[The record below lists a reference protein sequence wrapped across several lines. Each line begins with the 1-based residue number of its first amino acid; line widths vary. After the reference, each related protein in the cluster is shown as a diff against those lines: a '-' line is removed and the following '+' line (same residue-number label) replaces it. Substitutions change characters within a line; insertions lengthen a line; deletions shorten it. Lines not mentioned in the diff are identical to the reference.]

1 MGAVNIKKFLG
12 EAPKLDPE
20 LLPAAAAQLA
30 SNVKLYSGDLLPYN
44 KSSLQFVL
52 PKPGPIVSIY
62 PMDDGAGG
70 FKWLH
75 WASDVD
81 VVRAP
86 VPNNAVTQ
94 RVYYSGDS
102 GGEPRA
108 TTYSMATTGAGTSY
122 PYSYYTLG
130 IPAPSAALAVSATT
144 FASIT
149 GSAITSIVRDAGSII
164 TVTTVAAHGL
174 QTGAYVSVSGIVQ
187 STPSGGALGNDN
199 SYNVTNGQITVTG
212 SNTFTYFSNG
222 VAGVA
227 AIVTGAS
234 PTTVALGGLQL
245 ARTYVYTWLTAWGEE
260 SAPAAA
266 SNTVYLKEGQT
277 VTVTGI
283 PAALPTTGAYA
294 GKVYQTTGMIM
305 NIYRTVTSTSG
316 TSYYMAGQVHLGA
329 QAVTYTRTGTVI
341 TVTYTNHY
349 LVVGQ
354 AVTLG
359 VTTGSASAGSYTVT
373 SVVDA
378 NTITLTDAVSGA
390 TSGSGTVLATNF
402 TDTQPLSS
410 LTVPLPSISWYPPP
424 TNLSG
429 IKAIHNGMLM
439 GFFGTTVCFS
449 QPGQPHSWPTAYY
462 QEIGRTVVGLG
473 TVGTTVVVLTDSNPW
488 VIQGNTPAA
497 MQKVRLDT
505 NMPCVSKRSIVNMD
519 DGLYFATRGGIAV
532 FSYTTG
538 SSLATKLVYDW
549 DNFRTQVDPTT
560 ITATRYNNKYF
571 AGHSAGVFIFEK
583 DDKVGGF
590 LTETSQNFSAV
601 FYNTNTAALFFAFG
615 TPSTLYL
622 WDDPTQ
628 GYQNFEWK
636 SKVIRTENYMNLGA
650 ARVIANFDNGSGS
663 EATNTILLQN
673 NITLM
678 TAHNVGGALAGNGN
692 RFGPSPTGTQTDI
705 GASLAGVPLGASRLK
720 PLLATSATLQFYL
733 YVNGVQALVASVVND
748 VPFRLPTGYR
758 VDKFEIRI
766 TGNAP
771 VKSIQLAETM
781 QGLKEV

>member
-20 LLPAAAAQLA
+20 LLPASAAQLA

-44 KSSLQFVL
+44 KSSLQYVL
-52 PKPGPIVSIY
+52 PKPGPIIALY
-62 PMDDGAGG
+62 PMDDGSGG
-70 FKWLH
+70 YKWLH
-75 WASDVD
+75 WATDVD

-86 VPNNAVTQ
+86 VPNNAATQ
-94 RVYYSGDS
+94 RIYYSGDS
-102 GGEPRA
+102 GEPRA

-130 IPAPSAALAVSATT
+130 LPAPSATLTAAATSFT
-144 FASIT
+144 AIT
-149 GSAITSIVRDAGSII
+149 GAGITSIIRDAGSII

-187 STPSGGALGNDN
+187 ATPSGGALGTDN

-212 SNTFTYFSNG
+212 TTTFTYFSNG
-222 VAGVA
+222 VAGTA

-234 PTTVALGGLQL
+234 PTTIALGGLQL

-260 SAPAAA
+260 SAPSAA
-266 SNTVYLKEGQT
+266 SNTSYLKEGQT
-277 VTVTGI
+277 VSITGI
-283 PAALPTTGAYA
+283 PATLPTTGAYA
-294 GKVYQTTGMIM
+294 GMVYQTAGMLV

-316 TSYYMAGQVHLGA
+316 TSYYLAGQVSLG
-329 QAVTYTRTGTVI
+329 
-341 TVTYTNHY
+341 
-349 LVVGQ
+349 
-354 AVTLG
+354 
-359 VTTGSASAGSYTVT
+359 TTTFS
-373 SVVDA
+373 
-378 NTITLTDAVSGA
+378 
-390 TSGSGTVLATNF
+390 
-402 TDTQPLSS
+402 DTQPLSS
-410 LTVPLPSISWYPPP
+410 LTTSLLSISWYPPP

-449 QPGQPHSWPTAYY
+449 EPGQPHSWPTKYY

-497 MQKVRLDT
+497 MQKVKLDT
-505 NMPCVSKRSIVNMD
+505 NMPCVAKRSIVNMD

-590 LTETSQNFSAV
+590 LTETSQSFSAV
-601 FYNTNTAALFFAFG
+601 YYNTNKATLYFAFG

-636 SKVIRTENYMNLGA
+636 SKVIRTDNYMNLGA
-650 ARVIANFDNGSGS
+650 ARVIANFDNGSGAQ
-663 EATNTILLQN
+663 ATNTLILQN
-673 NITLM
+673 NLTLI

-692 RFGPSPTGTQTDI
+692 RFGPSPTGTQNDV
-705 GASLAGVPLGASRLK
+705 GASLAGVPLAGSRLK
-720 PLLATSATLQFYL
+720 PLLPTTAALQFYL
-733 YVNGVQALVASVVND
+733 YVNGVQALVAPIVND
-748 VPFRLPTGYR
+748 IPFRLPTGYR
-758 VDKFEIRI
+758 VDRFEVRI

-771 VKSIQLAETM
+771 VRSIQLAETM